1 MLELTALAVQAV
13 TTTCSTRGVRPG
25 ESAEVTWR
33 RSLVDPDP
41 VWLLDVEIVAGSVAR
56 ARH

>member
-13 TTTCSTRGVRPG
+13 TTTCGARGVRPG

-33 RSLVDPDP
+33 RSLVDPDQ
-41 VWLLDVEIVAGSVAR
+41 VWLLDVEIVPAVVAL

>member
-13 TTTCSTRGVRPG
+13 ATTCNTKGVRPG

-33 RSLVDPDP
+33 RSLVDPDQ
-41 VWLLDVEIVAGSVAR
+41 VWVLDVAIVPAAVVAGR
-56 ARH
+56 R

>member
-13 TTTCSTRGVRPG
+13 TTTCGARGVRPG
-25 ESAEVTWR
+25 EGAEVHWE

-41 VWLLDVEIVAGSVAR
+41 VWLLDVEILPAEVVRVAP
-56 ARH
+56 

>member
-13 TTTCSTRGVRPG
+13 TTTCGTRGVRPG
-25 ESAEVTWR
+25 ESAEIRWR

-41 VWLLDVEIVAGSVAR
+41 VWLLDIEFVPTEAALAR
-56 ARH
+56 

>member
-13 TTTCSTRGVRPG
+13 TTTCGTRGVRPG
-25 ESAEVTWR
+25 EAAEVTWQ

-41 VWLLDVEIVAGSVAR
+41 VWLLDVELVPAEVAPAR
-56 ARH
+56 